1 MHVQYTA
8 VIGGWMCSAR
18 HDQEAERCNK
28 ATRGQPMEN
37 SEQKEQE
44 NPTNFTGHH
53 PATHPAT
60 TRIKKNRRFVRISNR
75 REWKLKKK
83 IQKEIERGKKTVLNL
98 SNKHYFKLMLTI
110 VFCGKD

>member
-1 MHVQYTA
+1 
-8 VIGGWMCSAR
+8 
-18 HDQEAERCNK
+18 
-28 ATRGQPMEN
+28 MEN

-44 NPTNFTGHH
+44 HLTNSTGRH

-83 IQKEIERGKKTVLNL
+83 IHKEIERGKITVLNL
-98 SNKHYFKLMLTI
+98 LNT
-110 VFCGKD
+110 